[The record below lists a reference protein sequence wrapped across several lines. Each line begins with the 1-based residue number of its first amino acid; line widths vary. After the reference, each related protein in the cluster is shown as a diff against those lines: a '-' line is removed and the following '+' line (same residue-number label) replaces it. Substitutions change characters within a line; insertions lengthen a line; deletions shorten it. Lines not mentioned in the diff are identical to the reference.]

1 MGRIRPYLGDWVEDD
16 ELYVGPCRRMPTL
29 ASSLVVQASQK
40 TGFSQTDL
48 ASRAGVS
55 RSAISAIEHGKRD
68 PGLEYLQR
76 ILGAAG
82 FDLHCCL
89 ADHDDHDEVLKS
101 LGAQMDPER
110 RKAGNAAMRQFA
122 DELRTAM
129 VESRPLLER

>member
-1 MGRIRPYLGDWVEDD
+1 
-16 ELYVGPCRRMPTL
+16 MPTL
-29 ASSLVVQASQK
+29 ASSLVVQARQK
-40 TGFSQTDL
+40 TGLSQTDL

-82 FDLHCCL
+82 FDLHCSL
-89 ADHDDHDEVLKS
+89 AEHDDHDEVLKS
-101 LGAQMDPER
+101 LGSQMDPER

-129 VESRPLLER
+129 AESRPLLEQ